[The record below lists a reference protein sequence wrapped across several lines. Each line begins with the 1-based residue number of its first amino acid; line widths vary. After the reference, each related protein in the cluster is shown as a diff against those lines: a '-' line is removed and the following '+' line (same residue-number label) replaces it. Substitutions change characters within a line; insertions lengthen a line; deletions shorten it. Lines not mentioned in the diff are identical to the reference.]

1 MEYPE
6 FPDGIDYTSIREVLS
21 GKTEKSVKIRGWIY
35 RTRSSGNLAFVIV
48 RDSTGV
54 IQCTISKDKVDK
66 LDFDGASKALIES
79 SVILEGEPVEDD
91 RAPGGWEIRATK
103 FEVFHFAD
111 TFPITKDQSD
121 EHLLNNR
128 HLWLRSR
135 SMVSALKIRS
145 TVFKAFRDYWTNL
158 DFTEIQSPSFTTT
171 ACEGGSTLFNV
182 SYDDENEKSGQKF
195 YAHLSQSWQTKDLGS
210 LGSGL

>member
-6 FPDGIDYTSIREVLS
+6 FPDDAGYTSIRDVLS
-21 GKTEKSVKIRGWIY
+21 GKSGKPVKIRGWIY
-35 RTRSSGNLAFVIV
+35 RTRSSGKLAFIVV

-54 IQCTISKDKVDK
+54 IQCTVSRDKVTES
-66 LDFDGASKALIES
+66 DFDGASKALIES
-79 SVILEGEPVEDD
+79 SVILEGEPIKDD
-91 RAPGGWEIRATK
+91 RAPGGWEIRATS
-103 FEVFHFAD
+103 FEVFHFAE

-135 SMVSALKIRS
+135 NMVSVLKIRS

-158 DFTEIQSPSFTTT
+158 DFTEIQSPSFTTS

-182 SYDDENEKSGQKF
+182 SYDDENE
-195 YAHLSQSWQTKDLGS
+195 
-210 LGSGL
+210 

>member
-6 FPDGIDYTSIREVLS
+6 FPNADDYTSIRDVLS
-21 GKTEKSVKIRGWIY
+21 GKSAKSVKIRGWIY
-35 RTRSSGNLAFVIV
+35 RTRSSGKLAFVVV

-54 IQCTISKDKVDK
+54 IQCTVSREKVAES
-66 LDFDGASKALIES
+66 DFNGASKALIES
-79 SVILEGEPVEDD
+79 SVMLEGEPVKDD

-103 FEVFHFAD
+103 FVVFHFAE

-145 TVFKAFRDYWTNL
+145 TVFKAFRDYWSSL
-158 DFTEIQSPSFTTT
+158 DFTEIQSPSFTTS
-171 ACEGGSTLFNV
+171 ACEGVLHFSMFPIMMLMRKVGRNSMLT
-182 SYDDENEKSGQKF
+182 
-195 YAHLSQSWQTKDLGS
+195 
-210 LGSGL
+210 

>member
-6 FPDGIDYTSIREVLS
+6 FPDDAGYTSIRDVLS
-21 GKTEKSVKIRGWIY
+21 GKSGKPVKIRGWIY
-35 RTRSSGNLAFVIV
+35 RTRSSGKLAFIVV

-54 IQCTISKDKVDK
+54 IQCTVSRDKVTES
-66 LDFDGASKALIES
+66 DFDGASKALIES
-79 SVILEGEPVEDD
+79 SVILEGEPIKDD
-91 RAPGGWEIRATK
+91 RAPGGWEIRATR
-103 FEVFHFAD
+103 FEVFHFAE

-135 SMVSALKIRS
+135 NMVSVLKIRS

-158 DFTEIQSPSFTTT
+158 DFTEIQSPSFTTS

-182 SYDDENEKSGQKF
+182 SVSYT
-195 YAHLSQSWQTKDLGS
+195 HLTLPTICSV
-210 LGSGL
+210 